1 MVFPLQLAGNDPMT
15 LGYELVSSPLG
26 TRIKWRSVIHGY
38 YYHKLLKGVHTLL
51 FRWHTLWQLGKDF
64 NNQYKQQIPCTKISF
79 NIPSNINKQTTNNIM
94 QDHAKQMYIFGHIS
108 LIWSLALN
116 ISNGVA
122 TMRDLEKSSPQ
133 KRDLGT
139 F

>member
-1 MVFPLQLAGNDPMT
+1 
-15 LGYELVSSPLG
+15 
-26 TRIKWRSVIHGY
+26 
-38 YYHKLLKGVHTLL
+38 
-51 FRWHTLWQLGKDF
+51 
-64 NNQYKQQIPCTKISF
+64 
-79 NIPSNINKQTTNNIM
+79 M

-122 TMRDLEKSSPQ
+122 TMRDLEKSIPQ